1 MKKLTFLIIAC
12 SILCAVHVLSQENK
26 IDTIKSITDPKQQ
39 LKEDLKAGVEDFDS
53 AKTMNDWVS
62 ASNHLGLIANKYTD
76 DWAANYYAC
85 YSLTVLSYMEKNSKK
100 KDGYLDNAEVYLKK
114 AIEDYKTEYDEIYV
128 LSAMYDNARI
138 AVQPMARYK
147 SFGDLFNQN
156 IEKAT
161 SLQPNN
167 PRIYYLKGNSVY
179 YTPKMFGGGA
189 KKAIP
194 EFEKAEALY
203 NNESKNDIYKPY
215 WGEVQNQQMLD
226 KCRKEIK

>member
-1 MKKLTFLIIAC
+1 MKKLIFLLIAC
-12 SILCAVHVLSQENK
+12 SMLCAVPVLSLENK
-26 IDTIKSITDPKQQ
+26 IDTFKSTTDPGQQ
-39 LKEDLKAGVEDFDS
+39 LKEDLKAGVDDLDS
-53 AKTMNDWVS
+53 AKNMNDWVS
-62 ASNHLGLIANKYTD
+62 ASNHLVLIANKYSD

-85 YSLTVLSYMEKNSKK
+85 YSLTVLSYMEKDAKK

-114 AIEDYKTEYDEIYV
+114 AIEDYKSDYDELYV
-128 LSAMYDNARI
+128 LSAMYDNARL

-147 SFGDLFNQN
+147 SFGDLFNRN

-189 KKAIP
+189 KNATP
-194 EFEKAEALY
+194 DFEKAASLFK
-203 NNESKNDIYKPY
+203 NESKGDVYKPY

>member
-1 MKKLTFLIIAC
+1 MKKLTFLIIAY

>member
-1 MKKLTFLIIAC
+1 MKKLTFLLIAC

-39 LKEDLKAGVEDFDS
+39 LKEDLKAGVEDLDS
-53 AKTMNDWVS
+53 AMNLSDWVS
-62 ASNHLGLIANKYTD
+62 ASNHLVLIANKYTD

-85 YSLTVLSYMEKNSKK
+85 YSLTVLSYMEKDAKK

-114 AIEDYKTEYDEIYV
+114 TIEDYKTDYDEIYV
-128 LSAMYDNARI
+128 LSALYDNARI

-156 IEKAT
+156 LEKAT

-179 YTPKMFGGGA
+179 FTPKMFGGGA
-189 KKAIP
+189 KNAMP
-194 EFEKAEALY
+194 DFEKAETLY
-203 NNESKNDIYKPY
+203 KNESKDDVYKPY
-215 WGEVQNQQMLD
+215 WGEVQNQQMLE

>member
-1 MKKLTFLIIAC
+1 MKKLTFLIIVC

>member
-203 NNESKNDIYKPY
+203 NNESKDDIYKPY

>member
-1 MKKLTFLIIAC
+1 MKKITFLLIVC
-12 SILCAVHVLSQENK
+12 SVLCTIPVRSQENK
-26 IDTIKSITDPKQQ
+26 IDTIKSSSPSMQQ
-39 LKEDLKAGVEDFDS
+39 LKEDLKAGVDDFDS

-62 ASNHLGLIANKYTD
+62 ASNHLGLIANKYSD

-85 YSLTVLSYMEKNSKK
+85 YSLTVLSYMEKDAKK

-114 AIEDYKTEYDEIYV
+114 AIDDYKTEYDELYV

-156 IEKAT
+156 IEKAKA
-161 SLQPNN
+161 LQPDN
-167 PRIYYLKGNSVY
+167 PRIYYLKGNAVY

-189 KKAIP
+189 KNAITQ
-194 EFEKAEALY
+194 FEKAESLY
-203 NNESKNDIYKPY
+203 KNESKGDVYKPY
-215 WGEVQNQQMLD
+215 WGEVQNEQMLA
-226 KCRKEIK
+226 KCREENK

>member
-1 MKKLTFLIIAC
+1 MKKLTFLIIVC

-203 NNESKNDIYKPY
+203 NNESKDDIYKPY